1 MAADQVEGEIVGQI
15 VAADVDGLAR
25 YLTTAKLVS
34 RRLNSVLAEDGLRED
49 LWRVMHALAEQPG
62 LLMGEVADILGLSN
76 ATVTRVVAELAD
88 SGLVFRKPG
97 EDRRTATVYL
107 SRIGH
112 QRLSRVTSLLQTRM
126 LPAQVTGRPVV
137 AVPETSRSPES

>member
-1 MAADQVEGEIVGQI
+1 MAADQADGQ
-15 VAADVDGLAR
+15 VLAADIDELAA

-49 LWRVMHALAEQPG
+49 LWRVMHALAAQPG
-62 LLMGEVADILGLSN
+62 LLMGEVADILMLSN
-76 ATVTRVVAELAD
+76 ATVTRVVNELAD

-97 EDRRTATVYL
+97 ADRRTATVYL

-112 QRLSRVTSLLQTRM
+112 QRLSRVTSLLESRLGA
-126 LPAQVTGRPVV
+126 LPA
-137 AVPETSRSPES
+137 TSRPPV

>member
-1 MAADQVEGEIVGQI
+1 MAADQVEGEF
-15 VAADVDGLAR
+15 VAAADMDELAR
-25 YLTTAKLVS
+25 YLTTARLVS

-49 LWRVMHALAEQPG
+49 LWRVMYALAQQPG
-62 LLMGEVADILGLSN
+62 LLMGEVAEMLVLSN
-76 ATVTRVVAELAD
+76 ATVTRLVAELAD

-112 QRLSRVTSLLQTRM
+112 QRLSRVTSLLESRM
-126 LPAQVTGRPVV
+126 PPALVPHRPRVQLD
-137 AVPETSRSPES
+137 S

>member
-1 MAADQVEGEIVGQI
+1 MAVDEVDGEV
-15 VAADVDGLAR
+15 VAADVDELAR

-62 LLMGEVADILGLSN
+62 LLMGEVADILALSN

-107 SRIGH
+107 SRIGY
-112 QRLSRVTSLLQTRM
+112 QRLARVTSLLHARM
-126 LPAQVTGRPVV
+126 LAAPVPGTVLLDERAQ
-137 AVPETSRSPES
+137 